1 MSLELASIPLRPAG
15 QHLGVPSDLWL
26 RARIVI
32 AGTEH
37 FVDLL
42 RVQRDEKGVQR
53 ALSKDLDAMLGLH
66 HWACGA
72 DGPFST
78 VKVGTRSYVLFVTP
92 CCD

>member
-1 MSLELASIPLRPAG
+1 MNLELESLTLRPAG
-15 QHLGVPSDLWL
+15 QHLGVTPDLWL

-37 FVDLL
+37 FVDLV
-42 RVQRDEKGVQR
+42 RVRRDQYGVQR
-53 ALSKDLDAMLGLH
+53 ALSKDLDPMLGLH
-66 HWACGA
+66 HLACGA

-78 VKVGTRSYVLFVTP
+78 VSVGSHPYVLFVTP